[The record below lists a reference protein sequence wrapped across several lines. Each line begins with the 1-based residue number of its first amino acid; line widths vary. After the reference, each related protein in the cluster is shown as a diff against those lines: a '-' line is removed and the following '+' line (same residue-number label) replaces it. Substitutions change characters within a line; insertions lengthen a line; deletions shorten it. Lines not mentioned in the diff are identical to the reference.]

1 MTKIVLM
8 ALFFFP
14 LLVSVLTIKDI
25 FENKSLEMN
34 RKLIWIFV
42 VILIPLFGAIVYFF
56 FGKSKKL

>member
-25 FENKSLEMN
+25 FENKSLAMN

-56 FGKSKKL
+56 FGKSKKR

>member
-1 MTKIVLM
+1 MTKIVLI
-8 ALFFFP
+8 ALFFLP
-14 LLVSVLTIKDI
+14 LLVSVLSIKDI